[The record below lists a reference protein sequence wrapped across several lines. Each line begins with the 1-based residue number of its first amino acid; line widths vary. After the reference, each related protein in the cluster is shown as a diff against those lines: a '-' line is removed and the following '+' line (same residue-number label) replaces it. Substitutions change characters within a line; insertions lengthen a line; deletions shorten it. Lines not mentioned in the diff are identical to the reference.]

1 MLGSMLSR
9 EQGKAFPG
17 GFDAF
22 TEDGTLGILGSYG
35 PTEFHLTDA
44 SGNRLNID
52 PSMPALIEMPL
63 SIEGPNVGDEI
74 PVWSLDETFGVWVS
88 EGVGEVVASADS
100 PTGRAL
106 RASVTHFSW
115 WNPDV
120 MLGEQRLIELVV
132 DGAGNAGEPT
142 GPGGDE
148 GQPVQVRARSNG
160 AFEAFFDS
168 ANAELLTGFDT
179 TIANGVPA
187 TVSVAP
193 GSLDVEAWSLDG
205 RFRYDGPITIREV
218 DQDRETLNLF
228 DVWEEAQ
235 PFVHLLERDV
245 DTTINF
251 TPDFTTHYV
260 RYECTEGEF
269 IKLEVD
275 GQGPGALALLED
287 VEITSLRPWRNDIDA
302 AAIQRCPSTG
312 KHTAYVRLYASTGTG
327 QATVRCSFPSVQDE
341 LPVGAVT
348 TLNAGPSSIHERLVY
363 MRRNTTVFV
372 AVTIDGG
379 FVPGVTLRLE
389 RDEIDTRTI
398 DTRYGSNTGVF
409 TSARAGWHLLQ
420 VTMPFNHPVGQD
432 VRVHVSELRQPAVVD
447 FDAGGLDEIERT
459 LLAGEIRRYIFSLD
473 ADDGFAAIVAGT
485 SEERPR
491 LRVTPPGS
499 NISYF
504 VVNPFDAELDR

>member
-1 MLGSMLSR
+1 MLEVRGLTLGSPTVFDAAGSTDSEGRVLSSTLDISGLGVFDGPVAAVLFDAPGTYPVTLTLNAGDDSATLEETVEIIVEPAQGSATVHVHIVDEEGAPVADIDVFDEIASTLLGTTDASGLVTTPIDRDGLRTLSAVGEEYALGVSRVRVPAGVDEFHHRIALTRRGEKRLLPLAEDGGRIESDLGAVVEFQPGSIVDEAGQAISGTAVLQFTSVDASR

-235 PFVHLLERDV
+235 PFVHLLKRD
-245 DTTINF
+245 
-251 TPDFTTHYV
+251 
-260 RYECTEGEF
+260 
-269 IKLEVD
+269 
-275 GQGPGALALLED
+275 
-287 VEITSLRPWRNDIDA
+287 
-302 AAIQRCPSTG
+302 
-312 KHTAYVRLYASTGTG
+312 
-327 QATVRCSFPSVQDE
+327 
-341 LPVGAVT
+341 
-348 TLNAGPSSIHERLVY
+348 
-363 MRRNTTVFV
+363 
-372 AVTIDGG
+372 
-379 FVPGVTLRLE
+379 
-389 RDEIDTRTI
+389 
-398 DTRYGSNTGVF
+398 
-409 TSARAGWHLLQ
+409 
-420 VTMPFNHPVGQD
+420 
-432 VRVHVSELRQPAVVD
+432 
-447 FDAGGLDEIERT
+447 
-459 LLAGEIRRYIFSLD
+459 
-473 ADDGFAAIVAGT
+473 
-485 SEERPR
+485 
-491 LRVTPPGS
+491 
-499 NISYF
+499 
-504 VVNPFDAELDR
+504 